1 MPPPLN
7 EGVVRIEPALYITLS
22 ESERE
27 MGVGSYRPT
36 AFWVMVC
43 SIR

>member
-1 MPPPLN
+1 MPTPLN

-27 MGVGSYRPT
+27 MRVGYYRAM
-36 AFWVMVC
+36 AFWVRVC
-43 SIR
+43 SIQ